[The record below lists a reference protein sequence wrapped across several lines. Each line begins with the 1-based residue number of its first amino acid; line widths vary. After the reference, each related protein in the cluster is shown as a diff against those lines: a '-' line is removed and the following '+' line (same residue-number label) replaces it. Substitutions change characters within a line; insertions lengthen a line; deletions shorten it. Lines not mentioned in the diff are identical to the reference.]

1 MVVRSIDLRVGDVI
15 SDIDPNS
22 DNKTIFEVI
31 EISQENDN
39 LTLEMVG
46 GCYGYP
52 KNSFGYTDFFLG
64 THSWHMIKRSEH
76 IFYVKKQLKP
86 FEL

>member
-1 MVVRSIDLRVGDVI
+1 MVVRGIDLRVGDII

-31 EISQENDN
+31 EINQENRR
-39 LTLEMVG
+39 LTLKMVG
-46 GCYGYP
+46 GSYYYS
-52 KNSFGYTDFFLG
+52 KNSFGYTDFFLDI
-64 THSWHMIKRSEH
+64 HSWHMIKRSED